1 MSADNGVYILKTKR
15 GDGWEYRVAHLQ
27 AVENYLWNQ
36 DTHEETSDEDVHI
49 KNAREM
55 WNGPVF
61 SSKQDALREADLMA
75 EEILN
80 DDFCPVLE
88 YGISTI
94 TIPRE
99 F

>member
-1 MSADNGVYILKTKR
+1 MSADNGVYILQTKR
-15 GDGWEYRVAHLQ
+15 GDGWEYRVSHLQ
-27 AVENYLWNQ
+27 SVEDYTWNGSDHAGGP
-36 DTHEETSDEDVHI
+36 DTQI
-49 KNAREM
+49 KNARQM
-55 WNGPVF
+55 WRGQVYAT
-61 SSKQDALREADLMA
+61 KAEALVAADKMA
-75 EEILN
+75 EDILS